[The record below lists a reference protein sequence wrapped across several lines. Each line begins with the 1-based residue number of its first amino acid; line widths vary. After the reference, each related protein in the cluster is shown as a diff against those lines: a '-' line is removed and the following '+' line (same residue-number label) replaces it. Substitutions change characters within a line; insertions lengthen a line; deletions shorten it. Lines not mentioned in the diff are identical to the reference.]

1 MNKLEDSD
9 LSWQDWFEG
18 EGITVIASEAPP
30 LEIPQPPLPPPV
42 GADWGGA
49 GCLPVMRVMAPE
61 AVRCPSLHGSLSPAP
76 LTATLRAAAT
86 WTVAINKADKVA
98 EMN

>member
-42 GADWGGA
+42 GADWGGQGVCRSCGLWLLRLYDA
-49 GCLPVMRVMAPE
+49 LLYTALGLQLLSLPP
-61 AVRCPSLHGSLSPAP
+61 
-76 LTATLRAAAT
+76 
-86 WTVAINKADKVA
+86 
-98 EMN
+98 